1 MNLRQLLGIV
11 FGAAL
16 FGGLASFAMFQALTE
31 RAKEIEFAGRKIPI
45 GVDAGLYD
53 KDQVLL
59 AIALA
64 SLCSALLAYLL
75 GTSLR
80 KGR

>member
-16 FGGLASFAMFQALTE
+16 FGGLASFTLFKALAE
-31 RAKEIEFAGRKIPI
+31 QPKEIEFAGRKIPI
-45 GVDAGLYD
+45 DVGAGLYD
-53 KDQVLL
+53 QDQVLL

-64 SLCSALLAYLL
+64 SACSALLACLL
-75 GTSLR
+75 AASLR